1 MLKLEVYQHSDWP
14 PLSPTALPEASE
26 VKSVGPSLPF
36 YTQDFVIE
44 LYPKRL
50 DEKRDFDRR
59 KGLIDRYERTNT
71 RLNSACWRYFD
82 EPMLNGRSLAQIL
95 LELDP
100 KSREHLGVMFSLIK
114 RGLYRINRRAI
125 L

>member
-14 PLSPTALPEASE
+14 PLSPTELPESRE
-26 VKSVGPSLPF
+26 IVESSGLPF
-36 YTQDFVIE
+36 YTKDFVIE

-50 DEKRDFDRR
+50 DEKRDFDKR
-59 KGLIDRYERTNT
+59 KGLIDRYEQFNN
-71 RLNSACWRYFD
+71 RLNSAFWRYFD
-82 EPMLNGRSLAQIL
+82 EPMLTGRSLSRIL
-95 LELDP
+95 LDMDP
-100 KSREHLGVMFSLIK
+100 QSRAHLGVMFSLIK